1 MKTFHITVKLTEK
14 QYRLIHCL
22 AATDEMTDEQ
32 ELAQLC
38 MLQVREEVELQEM
51 ERRSYD
57 RSKNS

>member
-38 MLQVREEVELQEM
+38 MLQVREEVELDEM
-51 ERRSYD
+51 ERKS
-57 RSKNS
+57 